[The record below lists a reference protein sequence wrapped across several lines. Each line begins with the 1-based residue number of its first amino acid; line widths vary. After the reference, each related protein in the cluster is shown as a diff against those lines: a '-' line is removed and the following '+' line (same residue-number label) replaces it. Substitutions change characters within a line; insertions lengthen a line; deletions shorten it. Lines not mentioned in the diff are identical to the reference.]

1 MACIVNGALVQLGL
15 DRVDV
20 VFGAPGKQQWGEGDD
35 REDCTTRDDEVDGRH
50 VGWFNSYEESDLGDQ
65 KQKVLKETCNCQ
77 TPNIPFLCCV
87 NAV

>member
-50 VGWFNSYEESDLGDQ
+50 VGWFNSYEALEGAELI
-65 KQKVLKETCNCQ
+65 LLR
-77 TPNIPFLCCV
+77 TPSP
-87 NAV
+87 